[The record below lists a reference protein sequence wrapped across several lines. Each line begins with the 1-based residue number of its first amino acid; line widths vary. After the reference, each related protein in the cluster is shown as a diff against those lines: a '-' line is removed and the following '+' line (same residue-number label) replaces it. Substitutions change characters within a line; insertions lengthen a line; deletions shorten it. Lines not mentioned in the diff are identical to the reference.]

1 MKKFIELRF
10 GQGDLGRE
18 ILGQKDTGEFYVQ
31 KEIVP
36 VNAIKDAFV
45 ILPEKR
51 NIRIS
56 FEIDGRLFKRTEYYA
71 DEIDCIKRWA
81 FLLRK
86 LGAVSD
92 KDMLKMPRPLAMD
105 VTEMEKAKA
114 ERAAK
119 EGQKDADH
127 DYADHRA

>member
-1 MKKFIELRF
+1 MNKFIELRF
-10 GQGDLGRE
+10 GQGDLGRK

-36 VNAIKDAFV
+36 VKAIRDAYV

-86 LGAVSD
+86 LGAVSG
-92 KDMLKMPRPLAMD
+92 KDVLKMPRPLAMD
-105 VTEMEKAKA
+105 VTEMEKA

-127 DYADHRA
+127 D